1 MLTSLRVQNFRGLS
15 SLEITGLGRV
25 NLLVGA
31 NNVGKTTVLEAL
43 SLYGAAPGGLVEN
56 LAANIDQL
64 LTLRG
69 DQTRPGADRLSAF
82 ARIFAA
88 GDTSKPIYIGP
99 ATSTEGGLSLVAGWS
114 ITDTTKNGVE
124 VRYQRG
130 DWSSSGLGRRDAE
143 PMLIIERDGAQ
154 LGLSLDA
161 RSLAFQHRR
170 SSRRVNET
178 IFLRAT
184 GLSGAEMNTL
194 WDSIALTS
202 KEDHLVRALQLIDDR
217 IDRLT
222 LINSRAGD
230 VAGQRAPFFRRKGPG
245 QEPEPLR
252 NLGDGMT
259 RMFDLALGLVASE
272 GGLFLLDEAENGV
285 HYLVLDD
292 LWRFVFELAKRLN
305 IQVFA
310 TTHSADC
317 LAAFARAA
325 TESDQ
330 DGAVVRLWREDD
342 ALFSR
347 VYGEDELAVI
357 GRHRL
362 EIR

>member
-43 SLYGAAPGGLVEN
+43 SLYGAAPVRLVAN
-56 LAANIDQL
+56 LARNLDQL

-82 ARIFAA
+82 ARVFTD
-88 GDTSKPIYIGP
+88 GDTSRPIYIGP
-99 ATSTEGGLSLVAGWS
+99 ATSTEGGLSLTAGWA
-114 ITDTTKNGVE
+114 IVDTFEDYTKL
-124 VRYQRG
+124 RYERG
-130 DWSSSGLGRRDAE
+130 DWSTPENRRSNIG
-143 PMLIIERDGAQ
+143 PTLIVERDGAQ
-154 LGLSLDA
+154 LGLSLEAD
-161 RSLAFQHRR
+161 SPAFADRR

-347 VYGEDELAVI
+347 VYSEDELAVI

>member
-43 SLYGAAPGGLVEN
+43 SLYGDSPVGIAASL
-56 LAANIDQL
+56 DKL
-64 LTLRG
+64 LNVRG
-69 DQTRPGADRLSAF
+69 DHTRPGADRLSAISRVF
-82 ARIFAA
+82 SE
-88 GDTSKPIYIGP
+88 GDTSKGIFVGP
-99 ATSTEGGLSLVAGWS
+99 VGADGVGLSISAGWT
-114 ITDTTKNGVE
+114 ITEPTMNGVE
-124 VRYQRG
+124 MRSQRG
-130 DWSSSGLGRRDAE
+130 DWSSPALGGRNVE
-143 PMLIIERDGAQ
+143 PALIIERDKIQNVVHLGA
-154 LGLSLDA
+154 GGSSFPHK
-161 RSLAFQHRR
+161 RSVRR
-170 SSRRVNET
+170 SKET
-178 IFLRAT
+178 IFLRAS
-184 GLSGAEMNTL
+184 GLSGEEMNAL
-194 WDSIALTS
+194 WDSIALTP

-222 LINSRAGD
+222 LISSRAGD
-230 VAGQRAPFFRRKGPG
+230 VAGQRAPFFRRKGPS

-272 GGLFLLDEAENGV
+272 GGLFLLDEAESGV

-347 VYGEDELAVI
+347 VYSEDELEII

>member
-1 MLTSLRVQNFRGLS
+1 VLTSLRVQNFRGLS
-15 SLEITGLGRV
+15 SLEIAGLGRV

-43 SLYGAAPGGLVEN
+43 SLYGAAPTN
-56 LAANIDQL
+56 LATNLDQL

-82 ARIFAA
+82 ARVFTD
-88 GDTSKPIYIGP
+88 GDVSQPIYIGP
-99 ATSTEGGLSLVAGWS
+99 ATSTADGLSLAAGWS
-114 ITDTTKNGVE
+114 LTDRTKNGVE

-130 DWSSSGLGRRDAE
+130 DWSSSELARRDVE
-143 PMLIIERDGAQ
+143 PALIIDRDGAQ
-154 LGLSLDA
+154 LGLSLGA
-161 RSLAFQHRR
+161 GGYSFPHRR
-170 SSRRVNET
+170 SGRRNNET

-184 GLSGAEMNTL
+184 GLTGEEMNTL
-194 WDSIALTS
+194 WDSIALTT

-222 LINSRAGD
+222 LINSRTGEA
-230 VAGQRAPFFRRKGPG
+230 AGQRAPFFRRKGPA

-272 GGLFLLDEAENGV
+272 GGLFLLDEAESGI

-325 TESDQ
+325 SESNEE
-330 DGAVVRLWREDD
+330 GAVVRLWREDD

-347 VYGEDELAVI
+347 VYSEDELEVI
-357 GRHRL
+357 ARHRL